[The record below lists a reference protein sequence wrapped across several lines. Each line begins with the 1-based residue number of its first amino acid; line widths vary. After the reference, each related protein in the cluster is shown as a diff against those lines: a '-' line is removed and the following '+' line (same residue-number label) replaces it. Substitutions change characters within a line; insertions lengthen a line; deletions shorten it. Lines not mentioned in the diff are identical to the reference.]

1 MEALYVQV
9 LSSKNL
15 RSCIRRYV
23 GFYKGVQSAGAAA
36 AWQVDTQKVSYM
48 SQLIVNWS
56 LTTISYPLLLI
67 LVLLA
72 VKDNHKDEEGTAKEA
87 DPTSAGTV
95 HT

>member
-1 MEALYVQV
+1 M
-9 LSSKNL
+9 
-15 RSCIRRYV
+15 
-23 GFYKGVQSAGAAA
+23 QSAGAAA

-72 VKDNHKDEEGTAKEA
+72 VKDNHKNEGTAKEA

>member
-1 MEALYVQV
+1 M
-9 LSSKNL
+9 
-15 RSCIRRYV
+15 
-23 GFYKGVQSAGAAA
+23 QSAGAAA

-87 DPTSAGTV
+87 DSTSADTWHNTDVEGLNV
-95 HT
+95 FLPLSSCVLHYGI